1 MSQDPLRDA
10 FKELRDP
17 EGGVRARNFPVKSRN
32 FIQRKKDEMK
42 RKDRSAA
49 RKLIRP
55 ENADAIVDVFPAPG
69 DQVHGITSG
78 DFVMAL
84 QTTRTRAGTPSTS
97 TRADTAQPARSV
109 ARPSRKPPGA
119 GLKTPFIH
127 SLTNTKTRSEKTT
140 GAKKSVHLTTS
151 FSTRSSAARAI
162 SSPLTATC
170 KMELSPEWIMG
181 VLLGLGGVIATLAGI
196 IYNSLSKRLEAQ
208 SVIIQGMR
216 VDIERLSKGCQLET
230 CLWKAR

>member
-78 DFVMAL
+78 DFVMGDLIGQVVKRFGSPRRITISTLSLSVKNAEL
-84 QTTRTRAGTPSTS
+84 LARVLESSVDLEIELLISHYFQSTNGDIFRA
-97 TRADTAQPARSV
+97 
-109 ARPSRKPPGA
+109 
-119 GLKTPFIH
+119 IE
-127 SLTNTKTRSEKTT
+127 SLLSEKFPGRFAVTV
-140 GAKKSVHLTTS
+140 GRSHAKILLFDYSASAWVVETS
-151 FSTRSSAARAI
+151 ANLRSSNNIEQFVISNDRA
-162 SSPLTATC
+162 L
-170 KMELSPEWIMG
+170 LDFHRGWI
-181 VLLGLGGVIATLAGI
+181 LEITKGGQDG
-196 IYNSLSKRLEAQ
+196 K
-208 SVIIQGMR
+208 
-216 VDIERLSKGCQLET
+216 
-230 CLWKAR
+230 